1 MIDLTKVA
9 VVSLLFASVFGL
21 WVFWVRQ
28 NDAAISL
35 VMSCNGQGRAHF
47 NQCVQ
52 SKGLGK

>member
-1 MIDLTKVA
+1 MVDLAKVA
-9 VVSLLFASVFGL
+9 VVSLLVASVVGL
-21 WVFWVRQ
+21 WAFWVHQ
-28 NDAAISL
+28 NDAAISS